1 MPRAYRDAPL
11 AALGLA
17 ALLGLAGAPGAAA
30 ARSGNGCAPPAAMA
44 GSPPGGSLTIRLPG
58 AELRGGAPGSRIVR
72 LPVSLSLSLALSL
85 SRCNGDAVAHVPLP

>member
-30 ARSGNGCAPPAAMA
+30 ASANGCAPPAACAGRQEGALRSGFPKLRPGAPPREA
-44 GSPPGGSLTIRLPG
+44 GS
-58 AELRGGAPGSRIVR
+58 
-72 LPVSLSLSLALSL
+72 
-85 SRCNGDAVAHVPLP
+85 